1 MLMHIKTL
9 LKDNSLYI
17 SIAITVLI
25 TLLSLIKM
33 PPKPIVE
40 VSNFDKIQHT
50 IAFIVLTISWL
61 VSRNV
66 KFKTVSY
73 IVILVGCLVFGII
86 IEVLQ
91 GRLTTYRSA
100 SLLDIV
106 ANSLGI
112 ALGFMIFKTFTRK
125 KADI

>member
-17 SIAITVLI
+17 SIAITILI
-25 TLLSLIKM
+25 TVLSLIKTH
-33 PPKPIVE
+33 PKPIIE
-40 VSNFDKIQHT
+40 ISNLDKVQH
-50 IAFIVLTISWL
+50 AFAYMVLTISWL
-61 VSRNV
+61 VSRDV
-66 KFKTVSY
+66 KFKATPYSL
-73 IVILVGCLVFGII
+73 ILIACLVFGII

-91 GRLTTYRSA
+91 GRLTTYRTA
-100 SLLDIV
+100 SVLDII

-112 ALGFMIFKTFTRK
+112 ALGFMIFKAFTRK